1 MSVTVITCQSG
12 QTRLVKY
19 AVSDDTPVLGL
30 DEDNR
35 VVVNVYGHR
44 FGLTLCCDAFDK
56 GSDGGVCCRACY
68 GPDAGVYDAVVS
80 DPMVKVEVLAMN
92 TAQEAALRGLSD
104 RYHVTFNAADFKPA
118 FDLPDGWVAGWIGG
132 TEYQALYVG
141 CSPEGGI
148 SS

>member
-12 QTRLVKY
+12 VTRLVKY

-35 VVVNVYGHR
+35 VVVDVYGHR

-56 GSDGGVCCRACY
+56 GSDDTVVCRACY
-68 GPDAGVYDAVVS
+68 GPDCGVYDPEVS
-80 DPMVKVEVLAMN
+80 DPVVKVEVLDMN
-92 TAQEAALRGLSD
+92 AAQESALRGLSE
-104 RYHVTFNAADFKPA
+104 RYHVPFNAADFKPT
-118 FDLPDGWVAGWIGG
+118 FDLPDGYVAGWIGG
-132 TEYQALYVG
+132 LEHRKLYVG
-141 CSPEGGI
+141 CSPEGSI